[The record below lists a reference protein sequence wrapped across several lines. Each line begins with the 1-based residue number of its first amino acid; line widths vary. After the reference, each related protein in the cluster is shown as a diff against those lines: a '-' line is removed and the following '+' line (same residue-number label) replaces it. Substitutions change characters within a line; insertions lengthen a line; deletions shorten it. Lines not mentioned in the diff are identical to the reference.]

1 MTRKS
6 TKSADQTSRKEC
18 DHVRNGTVVVQK
30 SLGFLSVSNFEYGQP
45 ASFIQASKQRLVACA
60 NRLLVYHGATIQ
72 SRQTTGSR
80 KSFPLRSFAFALFRK
95 RTMPGA
101 RTTISREP
109 DPTYDVRPAAFLNRC
124 QIGAT
129 SRCSRKE
136 ISR

>member
-72 SRQTTGSR
+72 SPQTTGN
-80 KSFPLRSFAFALFRK
+80 PLQRRRGAPIHKVLGVAL
-95 RTMPGA
+95 A
-101 RTTISREP
+101 
-109 DPTYDVRPAAFLNRC
+109 PAGVDRNFCRQWSL
-124 QIGAT
+124 Q
-129 SRCSRKE
+129 K
-136 ISR
+136 